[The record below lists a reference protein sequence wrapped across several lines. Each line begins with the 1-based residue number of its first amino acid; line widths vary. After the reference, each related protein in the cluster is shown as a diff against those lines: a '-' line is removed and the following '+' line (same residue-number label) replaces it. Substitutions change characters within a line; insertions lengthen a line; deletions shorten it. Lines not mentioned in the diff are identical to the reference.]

1 MKIVKIFQNFPKML
15 QSHLKLSV
23 FLSHTRSLFLS
34 ISSLPKLPPNKFYF
48 ILGNESADID
58 SIIGSICLAYHK
70 YHNNESNSL
79 DFGSPLSEEV
89 LFKSP
94 EKFYIPIINCPKEE
108 INTRFDW
115 NYISNIMEITQK
127 NLIFFEELR
136 PLLEKSSCDIILFD
150 HNSPAKSQEF
160 IKPLVREI
168 IDHHEDLNVF
178 PTEQITFKILKKAG
192 SCCSILAEYIENSAK
207 KLEKIDTSLVFGLF
221 TTILLDTLNF
231 DPKLKE
237 NRWVQQDFEIFCR
250 LHARLLEHQTYNALV
265 QEKNLFYKSL
275 LDLKYSI
282 KENLSLSLNSIFNKD
297 MKTFFYGYGNV
308 VFTSIF
314 VCPFRFLEHYG
325 VENINCFVAEKLKN
339 DKLLSCLFLFVYP
352 EEGKNEESLNRDLLV
367 FSLEK
372 KFVEKLEESF
382 QEKKMKIKKRAVPY
396 KFNDFPP
403 TCCGLYSD
411 EEKVYSRKLIEP
423 IISKL
428 KLN

>member
-1 MKIVKIFQNFPKML
+1 ML
-15 QSHLKLSV
+15 QSPLKLPL
-23 FLSHTRSLFLS
+23 FLAHTHSLFLS
-34 ISSLPKLPPNKFYF
+34 MSSFSKLPPNKFYF

-70 YHNNESNSL
+70 YHNNETNSL
-79 DFGSPLSEEV
+79 DLSLSLSEEA
-89 LFKSP
+89 LCKTQD
-94 EKFYIPIINCPKEE
+94 KFYIPIINCPKEE

-115 NYISNIMEITQK
+115 NYISNLMEIPHK

-136 PLLEKSSCDIILFD
+136 PLLEKTSCEIILFD

-160 IKPLVREI
+160 IKPLVKEI
-168 IDHHEDLNVF
+168 MDHHEDLNIF
-178 PTEQITFKILKKAG
+178 PNDQITLKILKKAG
-192 SCCSILAEYIENSAK
+192 SCCSILAEHIENSAK
-207 KLEKIDTSLVFGLF
+207 KLEKIDISLVFGLF

-237 NRWVQQDFEIFCR
+237 NRWVQQDFEIFSR
-250 LHARLLEHQTYNALV
+250 LHSHLLGHQTYNPLV
-265 QEKNLFYKSL
+265 KDKNLFYKSL

-282 KENLSLSLNSIFNKD
+282 KENLSLSLSSIFNKD
-297 MKTFFYGYGNV
+297 MKTFFYDYGNV

-314 VCPFRFLEHYG
+314 VCPFKFLQHYG
-325 VENINCFVAEKLKN
+325 AENINSFVGEKLKN
-339 DKLLSCLFLFVYP
+339 HKLISCLFLFVYP
-352 EEGKNEESLNRDLLV
+352 EEGKSEESLNRDLLV
-367 FSLEK
+367 FALEK

-382 QEKKMKIKKRAVPY
+382 KEKQMKIKKRDFPY
-396 KFNDFPP
+396 KFNEFPP
-403 TCCGLYSD
+403 DFCGLYCD